1 MVVWLAL
8 IRDKWLK
15 DDGMMF
21 PSHASMVWAPVDDR
35 AEKMRKDDQIKE

>member
-1 MVVWLAL
+1 MWLFGL

-21 PSHASMVWAPVDDR
+21 PSHATMVWAPVDDR
-35 AEKMRKDDQIKE
+35 AEKLRRDNDFKE